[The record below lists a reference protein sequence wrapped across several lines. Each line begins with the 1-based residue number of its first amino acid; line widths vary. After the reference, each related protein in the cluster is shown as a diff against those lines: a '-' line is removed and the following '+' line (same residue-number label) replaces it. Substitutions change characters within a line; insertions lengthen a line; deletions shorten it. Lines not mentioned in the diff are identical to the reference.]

1 MTLARLRSHFED
13 PTSRASTF
21 IVARYRGALILLV
34 RGIAGG
40 VLISG
45 ITRASRLMYRINW
58 QTDSAIAAIGVVGWV
73 VCLELV
79 TGVQ

>member
-1 MTLARLRSHFED
+1 MTIARLRSHLKD

-40 VLISG
+40 EPISG
-45 ITRASRLMYRINW
+45 IATASRLMDRLNW
-58 QTDSAIAAIGVVGWV
+58 QTGSANGAIGVVGWV

-79 TGVQ
+79 TAAP